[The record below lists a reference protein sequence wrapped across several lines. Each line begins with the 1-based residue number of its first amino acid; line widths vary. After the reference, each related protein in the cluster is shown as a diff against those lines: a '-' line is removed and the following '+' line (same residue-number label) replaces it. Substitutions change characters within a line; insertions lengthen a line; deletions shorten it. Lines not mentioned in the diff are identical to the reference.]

1 MALLK
6 NGWKSAGNLIHH
18 LASAQYRVVPVQS
31 YYTACIVKAIFF
43 LCVIIIIGIISS
55 SFMR

>member
-6 NGWKSAGNLIHH
+6 NSWKSAGNLIHH

-43 LCVIIIIGIISS
+43 CVLSLLS
-55 SFMR
+55 VLLVLLS